1 MTDASGSGGDDRVP
15 RLAADCDP
23 TRLQITPAEGY
34 LLSRID
40 GCTPWSLLREIGG
53 LPPADV
59 DRCLEAWLRQGILEV
74 EAEDKEEVP
83 SADGREPLPEARV
96 DAQLDIPVEMQREIL
111 AFERKLSLPY
121 HELLGV
127 PANAGIPAIKKAY
140 FALSRKFHP
149 DRYFRRNLGPFM
161 PRVDL
166 IFKKVLEAYE
176 LLSDPTTRAELEKSL
191 RSTGEAE
198 SDEGGDGK
206 PARKTKRIAESMSL
220 LAQHK
225 RALAERRRKAKNFFE
240 SGIAA
245 FRDQRWLEAA
255 AGVRLAI
262 AYDPRNE
269 AFRESFSS
277 VQRRAHEEQAKLL
290 TRKADEAWEMHDFGE
305 AGKYYEDALNFRP
318 YDAELC
324 IKVARIAHQVGDD
337 LRKAKE
343 LAGTAC
349 ELEPDNPY
357 YRLVLGKIFKA
368 AGLKANA
375 RRELEAAVRLDPM
388 DAEAKKELKSLR

>member
-1 MTDASGSGGDDRVP
+1 MSTASGNGGDDRVP

-53 LPPADV
+53 LPAPEV
-59 DRCLEAWLRQGILEV
+59 DRRLEAWLRQGVLEIV
-74 EAEDKEEVP
+74 GETKDEIP
-83 SADGREPLPEARV
+83 SAAGTAPLPEARI
-96 DAQLDIPVEMQREIL
+96 DATLEIAVEIQREIL
-111 AFERKLSLPY
+111 AFEKKLSLPY

-149 DRYFRRNLGPFM
+149 DRYFRRNLGPFL

-191 RSTGEAE
+191 RSAGPEPVVGEAA
-198 SDEGGDGK
+198 K
-206 PARKTKRIAESMSL
+206 PVRKASRIAASMSL

-225 RALAERRRKAKNFFE
+225 RQLDERKRKAKNFFE
-240 SGIAA
+240 SGMSA
-245 FRDQRWLEAA
+245 FRASRWLEAA

-269 AFRESFSS
+269 AFRESFAD
-277 VQRRAHEEQAKLL
+277 VQRRAHDEQAKLFI
-290 TRKADEAWEMHDFGE
+290 RKADEAWDMHEFE
-305 AGKYYEDALNFRP
+305 AAGKYYEDALNFRP

-324 IKVARIAHQVGDD
+324 VKVARIAHQVGED

-343 LAGTAC
+343 LASTAC
-349 ELEPDNPY
+349 ELEPDNSF

-368 AGLKANA
+368 AGLKSNA
-375 RRELEAAVRLDPM
+375 RREFEAALRLDPM
-388 DAEAKKELKSLR
+388 DAEAKRELKSLR